1 MKTSFINNIFNSQP
15 ILIKCPLKFFSDTF
29 TFDLRFPL
37 KTRIYA
43 PGDLRYKKNARLCV
57 SARNRS
63 FQMLVVFLLNY
74 LF

>member
-15 ILIKCPLKFFSDTF
+15 ILIKFPLKFFSDTF

-43 PGDLRYKKNARLCV
+43 PGDLRYKKMLDCV
-57 SARNRS
+57 CLQEIDR
-63 FQMLVVFLLNY
+63 FKCW
-74 LF
+74 LFFY